1 MIFQNIFVLKKG
13 AEKSSKQNNDLFYA
27 KGEERCAGLVE
38 NLHCGNLDSKK
49 NGNLER

>member
-27 KGEERCAGLVE
+27 KGEERYAGWTKISIAVILTP
-38 NLHCGNLDSKK
+38 KK
-49 NGNLER
+49 NR